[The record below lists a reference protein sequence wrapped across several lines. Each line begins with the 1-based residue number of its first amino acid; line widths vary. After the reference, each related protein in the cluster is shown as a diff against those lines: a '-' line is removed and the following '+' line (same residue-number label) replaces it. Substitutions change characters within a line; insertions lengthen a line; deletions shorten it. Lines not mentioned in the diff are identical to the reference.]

1 MKRVLA
7 ALGLALTML
16 VTISVGPASAVE
28 IIYDRNTYGQYDC
41 QLKFPKNDQYV
52 DYMCNVIDEECD
64 GYGVFVELKIYMDM
78 SNDNLNTSYFRVT
91 PNAGGCGNGKYAKDY
106 KRWDTGWGSRDI
118 VRVCA
123 RLTKDVPMG
132 NDKPYKGTTDCV
144 YT

>member
-7 ALGLALTML
+7 ALGLALTLL
-16 VTISVGPASAVE
+16 VTISVGPAAAVE
-28 IIYDRNTYGQYDC
+28 IIHDRNTYGQYDC

-52 DYMCNVIDEECD
+52 DYLCNVIDEECD

-78 SNDNLNTSYFRVT
+78 SNDNKNTVYFRVT

-106 KRWDTGWGSRDI
+106 KRWDTGWGSEDI
-118 VRVCA
+118 DQVCA

-144 YT
+144 NT